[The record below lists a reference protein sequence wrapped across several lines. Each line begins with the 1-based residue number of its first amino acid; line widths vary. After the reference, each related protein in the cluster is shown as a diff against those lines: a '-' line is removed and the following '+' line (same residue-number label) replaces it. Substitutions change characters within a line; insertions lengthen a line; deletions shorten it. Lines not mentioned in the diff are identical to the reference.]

1 MEKTSSANPKVPS
14 GIGKVPSQLSK
25 GMSKQ
30 PSKLN
35 YRQYFKGRED
45 ELVEYEA
52 QLANR
57 EWLEQFQERRDNAF
71 KMID

>member
-1 MEKTSSANPKVPS
+1 LLQ
-14 GIGKVPSQLSK
+14 GKL
-25 GMSKQ
+25 KQ

-35 YRQYFKGRED
+35 YRQYFKGREN

-57 EWLEQFQERRDNAF
+57 EWLEQFQERRVYAF
-71 KMID
+71 NMID